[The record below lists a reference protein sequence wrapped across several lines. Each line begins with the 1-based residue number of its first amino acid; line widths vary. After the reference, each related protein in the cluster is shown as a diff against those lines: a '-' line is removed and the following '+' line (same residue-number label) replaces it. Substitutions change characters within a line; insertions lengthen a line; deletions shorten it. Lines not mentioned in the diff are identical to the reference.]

1 MSGLTD
7 WPAPENLGNLT
18 IDDLLAPPAG
28 SRQLGGHGPY
38 VINLSASSAP
48 LRLPPAGLLNFDHL
62 HVYQVQRKESGR
74 PRFRLRLGPITSEL
88 EADALLAAVREHYPG
103 ALTATAGEDDLRAI
117 AAAAAVKI
125 ASNLPS
131 EPVAETRENV
141 AGGPARKAPQ
151 EPPSPTTERRA
162 DLTML
167 VRTLADSAAPAKRPA
182 AVKLA
187 VDKPSPI
194 VVASTG
200 NARGPTHNSA
210 AASGPTVD
218 SLTMSG
224 PSGARHI
231 QILPDHLAAVD
242 HTHTVRALT
251 PLELVDDQSS
261 KWFVA
266 QLALSADGFS
276 PDNVPNLDIFNEYHL
291 YSVVGLDQGRVMHAL
306 RLGFF
311 TDDAAAQAVAG
322 YLRCYYEATEV
333 KRVST
338 AEHERFVDRRIAARK
353 DSGPTGV
360 HTVIELSTPP
370 PVPTTRL
377 ANLSETANRCG
388 ADDQSLRPRTLA
400 PVKR

>member
-1 MSGLTD
+1 
-7 WPAPENLGNLT
+7 
-18 IDDLLAPPAG
+18 
-28 SRQLGGHGPY
+28 
-38 VINLSASSAP
+38 
-48 LRLPPAGLLNFDHL
+48 L

-141 AGGPARKAPQ
+141 AGGPAHKAPQ
-151 EPPSPTTERRA
+151 EPASHTTERRA

-167 VRTLADSAAPAKRPA
+167 VRTLADSPAPAKRPA
-182 AVKLA
+182 SVKLA
-187 VDKPSPI
+187 VEKPSPT
-194 VVASTG
+194 VVASPDI
-200 NARGPTHNSA
+200 ARGPTHNSA
-210 AASGPTVD
+210 AASGPTIN
-218 SLTMSG
+218 SLTMSAQG
-224 PSGARHI
+224 GARHI
-231 QILPDHLAAVD
+231 QILPDQLAAVD
-242 HTHTVRALT
+242 RTHTVRALT
-251 PLELVDDQSS
+251 PLELADSQSS

-266 QLALSADGFS
+266 QLALSANGFS

-291 YSVVGLDQGRVMHAL
+291 YSVVGLDHGRVMHAL

-322 YLRCYYEATEV
+322 YLRCYYEATTV

-353 DSGPTGV
+353 DNGLTGV
-360 HTVIELSTPP
+360 HTIIELSTPP

-377 ANLSETANRCG
+377 ANLSETANRRG
-388 ADDQSLRPRTLA
+388 TDDESGRPRTFA

>member
-1 MSGLTD
+1 VSGLTD
-7 WPAPENLGNLT
+7 GPVPENLRDLT

-28 SRQLGGHGPY
+28 SARLGGHGPY

-48 LRLPPAGLLNFDHL
+48 LRLPPAGLLNFEHL
-62 HVYQVQRKESGR
+62 HVYQVQRKESGQ

-88 EADALLAAVREHYPG
+88 EADALLATVREHYPG
-103 ALTATAGEDDLRAI
+103 ALTATAAEDDLRAI

-131 EPVAETRENV
+131 EPVAEERESV
-141 AGGPARKAPQ
+141 AAGPAHKAPQ
-151 EPPSPTTERRA
+151 EPASPTNERRT

-167 VRTLADSAAPAKRPA
+167 VRTLADSPAPARRPA
-182 AVKLA
+182 SLKLA
-187 VDKPSPI
+187 VEKPSPA
-194 VVASTG
+194 VVASPG
-200 NARGPTHNSA
+200 IARGPTHNSA
-210 AASGPTVD
+210 APTVN

-224 PSGARHI
+224 QGGAPHI
-231 QILPDHLAAVD
+231 QLLPDHLATVD
-242 HTHTVRALT
+242 STHTVRALT
-251 PLELVDDQSS
+251 PLEHADGQSS

-266 QLALSADGFS
+266 QLALSASGFS

-322 YLRCYYEATEV
+322 YLRCYFEATMV

-338 AEHERFVDRRIAARK
+338 AEHERFVDRRITARK

-377 ANLSETANRCG
+377 ANLAETANRRG
-388 ADDQSLRPRTLA
+388 VDEESLRPRTFA